1 MDLKCISARVDLHVF
16 YSDHPLFDVEVGRP
30 IIRTSKRT
38 SVSARN
44 PGMVGKHTQI
54 RDLGHGE
61 FWHYSERYSRSIS
74 SAASRDRR
82 SEEYINSE

>member
-54 RDLGHGE
+54 SDLGHGD
-61 FWHYSERYSRSIS
+61 YSERYSRSIS

-82 SEEYINSE
+82 SEGYINSE